1 MLRVIPDMLSCCN
14 DYFSFDHSTFNMEG
28 YKAGSAR
35 QAMFNDFK
43 IPNSF
48 TLENSFF
55 AKYSEKEADKQNE
68 ILLKSV

>member
-1 MLRVIPDMLSCCN
+1 MN
-14 DYFSFDHSTFNMEG
+14 KSTFTMES

-43 IPNSF
+43 IAHSF

-55 AKYSEKEADKQNE
+55 AKYTEQE
-68 ILLKSV
+68 IQEIN

>member
-1 MLRVIPDMLSCCN
+1 MLSCCN

-55 AKYSEKEADKQNE
+55 AKYSEKEADK
-68 ILLKSV
+68 

>member
-1 MLRVIPDMLSCCN
+1 MLKIVPHSLSEKN
-14 DYFSFDHSTFNMEG
+14 EFFQMSKSTFTMES

-43 IPNSF
+43 IAHSF

-55 AKYSEKEADKQNE
+55 AKYTEQE
-68 ILLKSV
+68 IQEIN

>member
-1 MLRVIPDMLSCCN
+1 
-14 DYFSFDHSTFNMEG
+14 MEG

-68 ILLKSV
+68 NLLKSV